1 MMCSAVHQIKER
13 IMRIFLFTILL
24 VIMLSPTTTFAKDFG
39 QGITLSEETV
49 ISAII
54 DKPEDYVGKK
64 VKVSGLVIDVCSR
77 RGCWIYLAGDR
88 DFEKI
93 RIKVTD
99 GEIVFPME
107 ARGKTAVVE
116 GVVERMELTR
126 EEVIARRKHHA
137 EETGEAFDP
146 TSVPSG
152 ETMLRVRGLGA
163 EISGL

>member
-1 MMCSAVHQIKER
+1 MRTFLVFLVLVAMLIPSSALGK
-13 IMRIFLFTILL
+13 T
-24 VIMLSPTTTFAKDFG
+24 FG
-39 QGITLSEETV
+39 QGLSLSEETA
-49 ISAII
+49 ISSII
-54 DKPEDYVGKK
+54 DNPATYVGRQ

-88 DFEKI
+88 AYEKI

-116 GVVERMELTR
+116 GIVESMDLTR

-146 TSVPSG
+146 ASVTSG
-152 ETMLRVRGLGA
+152 ETVLRIRGLGA
-163 EISGL
+163 EIPAL